1 MEILL
6 VPNEVLRLKAQKL
19 TKITKEDINIAHQM
33 MNTMIK
39 APGVGLAA
47 NQVGILKQIV
57 TINFEDKENN
67 KKANYI
73 LFNPSIIEYSE
84 EKTIMEEGCLSLP
97 EQYADVERPK
107 QIIIEYIDEN
117 EKLIKKEIDGY
128 EARILQHEI
137 DHLSGKLFVD
147 YLSSLKRN
155 ILIKKVK
162 KLQNTKKGRIPSF
175 VNAESQELSKKLYN
189 KFISYL
195 ADKGLKVQSGE
206 FGSNMDVKLVNNG
219 PVTFVLDSED

>member
-47 NQVGILKQIV
+47 NQVGILKQV
-57 TINFEDKENN
+57 VAINFEDKEN

-84 EKTIMEEGCLSLP
+84 EKTIMEEGLSLP

-107 QIIIEYIDEN
+107 QIIVNFTDEN
-117 EKLIKKEIDGY
+117 EKLIKEIDGY

-147 YLSSLKRN
+147 YLSSLK
-155 ILIKKVK
+155 K
-162 KLQNTKKGRIPSF
+162 
-175 VNAESQELSKKLYN
+175 
-189 KFISYL
+189 YL
-195 ADKGLKVQSGE
+195 
-206 FGSNMDVKLVNNG
+206 N
-219 PVTFVLDSED
+219 

>member
-6 VPNEVLRLKAQKL
+6 VPHPVLRQKANKLKSL
-19 TKITKEDINIAHQM
+19 SKEDINIANHM
-33 MNTMIK
+33 METMIK

-57 TINFEDKENN
+57 TINFEDKENA

-97 EQYADVERPK
+97 EQYADIERPK
-107 QIIIEYIDEN
+107 QIFLEYIDEN
-117 EKLIKKEIDGY
+117 QKSIKKEIDGY

-155 ILIKKVK
+155 IIIKKVK
-162 KLQNTKKGRIPSF
+162 KLKNS
-175 VNAESQELSKKLYN
+175 
-189 KFISYL
+189 
-195 ADKGLKVQSGE
+195 
-206 FGSNMDVKLVNNG
+206 
-219 PVTFVLDSED
+219 

>member
-6 VPNEVLRLKAQKL
+6 VPHPILRQKAKKLKS
-19 TKITKEDINIAHQM
+19 ISREDIKIANHM
-33 MNTMIK
+33 MEAMLK

-67 KKANYI
+67 KKINYM
-73 LFNPSIIEYSE
+73 LFNPSIIQYSKE
-84 EKTIMEEGCLSLP
+84 TSLMEEGCLSLP
-97 EQYADVERPK
+97 DQYADVERPK
-107 QIIIEYIDEN
+107 EIILEYMDEK
-117 EKLIKKEIDGY
+117 EKVIKKQIDGY

-155 ILIKKVK
+155 MLIKKVK
-162 KLQNTKKGRIPSF
+162 KIQKIKK
-175 VNAESQELSKKLYN
+175 
-189 KFISYL
+189 
-195 ADKGLKVQSGE
+195 
-206 FGSNMDVKLVNNG
+206 
-219 PVTFVLDSED
+219 

>member
-6 VPNEVLRLKAQKL
+6 VPHPILRQKAKKLKSVTA
-19 TKITKEDINIAHQM
+19 EDIKTANLM
-33 MNTMIK
+33 MESMIK

-47 NQVGILKQIV
+47 NQVGILKQII

-73 LFNPSIIEYSE
+73 LFNPKIIQYSKE
-84 EKTIMEEGCLSLP
+84 TVVMEEGCLSLP
-97 EQYADVERPK
+97 EQYVDVERPK
-107 QIIIEYIDEN
+107 EIVLEYIDEN
-117 EKLIKKEIDGY
+117 NNTIKKQIDGY

-155 ILIKKVK
+155 MLIKKVK
-162 KLQNTKKGRIPSF
+162 KIKN
-175 VNAESQELSKKLYN
+175 
-189 KFISYL
+189 
-195 ADKGLKVQSGE
+195 
-206 FGSNMDVKLVNNG
+206 VK
-219 PVTFVLDSED
+219 